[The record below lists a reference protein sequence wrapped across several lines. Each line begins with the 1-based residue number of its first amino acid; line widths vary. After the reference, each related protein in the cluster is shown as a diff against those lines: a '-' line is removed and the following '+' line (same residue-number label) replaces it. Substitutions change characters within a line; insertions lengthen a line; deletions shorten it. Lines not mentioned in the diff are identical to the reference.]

1 MGLSS
6 NFPCERHSCS
16 GRNPP
21 GGAGDLVPA
30 ATCVGLGSDPCILAS
45 GSRGGNPSDSDGSG
59 RWVDQFWHPRSASRH
74 DPRKIAAKPWETLDL
89 LLRLSPLLLVFVT
102 VFFSWPLVL
111 IPPGARTEELR
122 GDARWFEQHPF
133 VGLALIGV
141 VIVVSIAASCASH
154 R

>member
-1 MGLSS
+1 MVTGWISCGILGL
-6 NFPCERHSCS
+6 
-16 GRNPP
+16 
-21 GGAGDLVPA
+21 L
-30 ATCVGLGSDPCILAS
+30 LYKI
-45 GSRGGNPSDSDGSG
+45 RGK
-59 RWVDQFWHPRSASRH
+59 H
-74 DPRKIAAKPWETLDL
+74 AAKLWGTLEL

>member
-1 MGLSS
+1 MALV
-6 NFPCERHSCS
+6 
-16 GRNPP
+16 
-21 GGAGDLVPA
+21 AGWISF
-30 ATCVGLGSDPCILAS
+30 GILGPLLDMIL
-45 GSRGGNPSDSDGSG
+45 G
-59 RWVDQFWHPRSASRH
+59 
-74 DPRKIAAKPWETLDL
+74 KYAAKPWETLDL

-141 VIVVSIAASCASH
+141 VIVVSIAASRASH
-154 R
+154 RWGFARVPAPPKASVVVGGGLGHSTSCIGTKRP

>member
-1 MGLSS
+1 MATTFYAAFAPLAFTVLGIWFLPRPAWDWLQIHASS
-6 NFPCERHSCS
+6 PRDLAAAI
-16 GRNPP
+16 RAIPMALV
-21 GGAGDLVPA
+21 AGWISF
-30 ATCVGLGSDPCILAS
+30 GILGPLLDMIL
-45 GSRGGNPSDSDGSG
+45 G
-59 RWVDQFWHPRSASRH
+59 
-74 DPRKIAAKPWETLDL
+74 KYAAKPWETLDL
-89 LLRLSPLLLVFVT
+89 LLRRSPLLLVFVT